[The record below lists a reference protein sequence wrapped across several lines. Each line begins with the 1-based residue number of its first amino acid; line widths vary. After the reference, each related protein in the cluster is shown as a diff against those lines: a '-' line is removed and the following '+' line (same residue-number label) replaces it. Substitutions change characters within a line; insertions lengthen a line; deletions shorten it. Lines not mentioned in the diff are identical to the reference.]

1 VCTFDNYQSTAALQ
15 SSCTLP
21 DSGVHCIYHQS
32 RTSSSAKLTRKN
44 KTPEYQTTRVH
55 GRGRRPTITT
65 TSSGC
70 RRPRLRSLVLPRASA
85 TTTPTWRDSPSP
97 EDMAAAEVFSP
108 TVAAAAQQQ
117 QRGKAAWQAWQAVV
131 GWIGFL
137 LQVLLQILRGTASC
151 AQLLSF
157 VGFRYPLLSAPA
169 ASEPSPEVAFVPLRS
184 EIPADTAPA
193 PTPPP
198 EPLDRLTVRKIRF

>member
-1 VCTFDNYQSTAALQ
+1 VGSTV
-15 SSCTLP
+15 STTNHGPTLP
-21 DSGVHCIYHQS
+21 LSSPAKTNHRS
-32 RTSSSAKLTRKN
+32 RFKK
-44 KTPEYQTTRVH
+44 KTTEYQTTRVH

-65 TSSGC
+65 SSSSGC
-70 RRPRLRSLVLPRASA
+70 RWPRLRSLVLPRASA

-117 QRGKAAWQAWQAVV
+117 QRGKVTSQAWQAVV

-157 VGFRYPLLSAPA
+157 VGFRYPLLSAP
-169 ASEPSPEVAFVPLRS
+169 SPEVAFVPLRS

-198 EPLDRLTVRKIRF
+198 EPLDRLTVREIRF